1 MGKAFNQVA
10 MTWRMNRDFFVFCGI
25 RQHIQ
30 KVFAGCISEKGRA
43 VSSVRRRLR
52 HPVVGAKHS

>member
-25 RQHIQ
+25 GSTSKR
-30 KVFAGCISEKGRA
+30 FSR
-43 VSSVRRRLR
+43 
-52 HPVVGAKHS
+52 GAFLKRGEPCHL